1 MKRML
6 VVFFWFTVI
15 AATVRTEPESP
26 GSSPVTNS
34 VGMKLVLIPPGTFVM
49 GSPDTDSDASEAE
62 KPAHRVQI
70 SRAFYLAAHET
81 TVGNFRAFVDA
92 TGYKTEAEQ
101 QQKGYGWDRTQGK
114 FVAGPEY
121 SWKHIPLED
130 AGWVQGEKHPVIN
143 VSWNDAIAFCRWLSQ
158 KEGKSYRLPTE
169 AEWEYSCRAGTTSR
183 YYAGDSLST
192 AQANFGRK
200 AGGPLPVGT
209 FEPNPFGLYDMHGNV
224 WEFCADWHDD
234 RYYHQSTE
242 RDPSGPSDPG
252 SANYRVR
259 RGGDWLH
266 AVKDCRAAARY
277 IYPYRPQASYNVI
290 MGFRIARDQ

>member
-6 VVFFWFTVI
+6 VGFLWFTVI

-34 VGMKLVLIPPGTFVM
+34 VGMRLVLIPPGTFVM
-49 GSPDTDSDASEAE
+49 GSPSSLDAAAAE

-70 SRAFYLAAHET
+70 SRAFYLAAHEI
-81 TVGNFRAFVDA
+81 TVGNFRAFVNA

-114 FVAGPEY
+114 FVAGPAY
-121 SWKHIPLED
+121 SWQHVPLED
-130 AGWVQGEKHPVIN
+130 AGWVQGENHPVIN

-183 YYAGDSLST
+183 YYVGDSLST

-209 FEPNPFGLYDMHGNV
+209 LSPTPSACMTCMATCGNSAPIGTMTATIV
-224 WEFCADWHDD
+224 SPP
-234 RYYHQSTE
+234 RGT
-242 RDPSGPSDPG
+242 RPGPSDPG

-266 AVKDCRAAARY
+266 GVKIPGLRLATSTPIGPRL
-277 IYPYRPQASYNVI
+277 PT
-290 MGFRIARDQ
+290 M